1 MPHVMTVRGPV
12 EPDEIGPT
20 LTHEHIFMDA
30 RHAWDPSE
38 LPDPSL
44 GAEPFRAELGGLAR
58 WSWKAFRDALHQSP
72 DTDYAM
78 IAEEVAEFPRAGGS
92 CIVELTNV
100 GIAPAPAALRRISE
114 ELDVH
119 VVAGSGWYV
128 HPTHPPDVESA
139 DVDAL
144 TERLAADVEHGLDDT
159 DVRPGIIGELGT
171 SEQLEPCEERVLRAG
186 ARVARRTGLAI
197 NIHCHPPELAVVMR
211 ILDVLEE
218 EGHDLARTSLSH
230 LDEIGDPDY
239 HEAVLR
245 RGVIVGFDSFGHDGG
260 YFSPSWR
267 ARSDLDKMAT
277 LAALVERGWG
287 DQLVVSQDMHRK
299 HFLLRFGGLG
309 YNHVL
314 LRIVP
319 RLRSVFGV
327 DDATI
332 DKLLVTTPRRLLTID
347 RPSEG

>member
-1 MPHVMTVRGPV
+1 MAHVMTVRGPV
-12 EPDEIGPT
+12 EPDRIGPT

-38 LPDPSL
+38 LPDPAV
-44 GAEPFRAELGGLAR
+44 GAEPFRAEFGGLAR

-72 DTDYAM
+72 DGDYAM

-92 CIVELTNV
+92 CIVELTTI
-100 GIAPAPAALRRISE
+100 GIAPAPLALRRLSE
-114 ELDVH
+114 QLDLH
-119 VVAGSGWYV
+119 VVAGAGWYV
-128 HPTHPPDVESA
+128 HPTHPPDVEDA
-139 DVDAL
+139 DVDEL
-144 TERLAADVEHGLDDT
+144 TERLSDHVEHGLEGSDI
-159 DVRPGIIGELGT
+159 RPGIIGELGT
-171 SEQLEPCEERVLRAG
+171 SQQLEPCEERVLRAG
-186 ARVARRTGLAI
+186 ARVARSSGLPI
-197 NIHCHPPELAVVMR
+197 NIHCHPAELAVTMR
-211 ILDVLEE
+211 VLDVLED

-230 LDEIGDPDY
+230 LDEIGELDY
-239 HEAVLR
+239 HEAILA
-245 RGVIVGFDSFGHDGG
+245 RGAIVGFDSFGHDGG

-277 LAALVERGWG
+277 LAALVERGWE

-319 RLRSVFGV
+319 RLRSVFGI
-327 DDATI
+327 DEPTI
-332 DKLLVTTPRRLLTID
+332 EKLLVTTPRRLLTID
-347 RPSEG
+347 PAGEA

>member
-1 MPHVMTVRGPV
+1 MAHVMTVRGPV
-12 EPDEIGPT
+12 DPEEIGPT

-30 RHAWDPSE
+30 REAWDPSD
-38 LPDPSL
+38 LPDPAI
-44 GAEPFRAELGGLAR
+44 GAEPFRAEFGGLAR

-72 DTDYAM
+72 DSDYAM

-92 CIVELTNV
+92 CIVELTNE
-100 GIAPAPAALRRISE
+100 GIRPAPAALRRIAE
-114 ELDVH
+114 ELDLH
-119 VVAGSGWYV
+119 IVAGCGWYV
-128 HPTHPPDVESA
+128 HARHPDEVETA

-144 TERLAADVEHGLDDT
+144 TQRLLETAERGLHGT

-171 SEQLEPCEERVLRAG
+171 SEELEPCEERVLRAG
-186 ARVARRTGLAI
+186 ARVARRTGLPI
-197 NIHCHPPELAVVMR
+197 NIHCHPPELRVVMR

-218 EGHDLARTSLSH
+218 EGHDLERTSLSH
-230 LDEIGDPDY
+230 LDEIEDLDY
-239 HEAVLR
+239 HEAVLK
-245 RGVIVGFDSFGHDGG
+245 RGVITGFDSFGHDGG

-277 LAALVERGWG
+277 LAALIERGYE

-319 RLRSVFGV
+319 RLRDTFGISDPV
-327 DDATI
+327 I
-332 DKLLVTTPRRLLTID
+332 EKLLVTTPRRLLTIAGED
-347 RPSEG
+347 AR